1 MKRKILSQLLSIL
14 LIIWICDLGGKC
26 ELVLATDAS
35 NLRTT
40 SDGANSLVASK
51 TSSAATGSLISSND
65 RNLGNLIT
73 VVGTVDGLLHG
84 FDEQN
89 NKRWTT
95 DVGGGPLSSHHS
107 SGNLDYSVV
116 PSTDGSLLLHSV
128 EGMRKT
134 SVTARMLVEKA
145 PFTTHDGLIFTS
157 QKNSRVIG
165 VDLGSGRVVHDVLS
179 SGGIMGLGSEEKRTS
194 RQGRGAIFD
203 RDRAYVADSSAGS
216 SHRGARDRKSHRS
229 PFWLGRTDY
238 TLRAFDQI
246 TGTEEFN
253 FTYSELRPLHM
264 AGVPLVQNSDSSRV
278 IGQAEGMEGHIQN
291 RPNTVPL
298 PVPLISTPEGELYF
312 TDTNGQIQRTY
323 SLDYPAVSAFSV
335 EDVGSGSGS
344 AVRTQSG
351 YAVQSLRLAY
361 RMPGGEC
368 FEDGV
373 QISSEDVNVETT
385 EGEGE
390 TDSPMSERKRKRR
403 KCVSK
408 PPQRIAYPG
417 GVSGSPD
424 GSTPS
429 QSNLVIVRSLNDGG
443 LYALE
448 MIGGSE
454 RVFSTSNGPSH
465 GMLPMPFT
473 PDKTVKGVTS
483 SSPLA
488 LSLPSPSSLPLPIT
502 QGIND
507 QSTGQYDSK
516 DGIRKV
522 GREELGDHSLLLKTF
537 ERVVKGQ
544 AKGQGMGIKSNSVS
558 SIPLTPRMGGRGSV
572 KVVGTTGTSEETQMG
587 VEATGETAADI
598 EVKEEVELTRSNLV
612 GNHFVM
618 PRRTGPVKDIARP
631 GDALVIA
638 PAISFSIF
646 GRRIKSK
653 QLSLPASE
661 DGDDEGVSDDLNYGD
676 GAGPALGG
684 PQSQAQSFLEYL
696 LADHDQSKKGGRTWS
711 NVNSSGE
718 ESEEASGGGGG
729 FRPKSES
736 VTLPH
741 SFFVRMTNYLHAV
754 EMLMLRV
761 LILMVSVYAS
771 LYYLRTRSIILPP
784 PFGSLSDALIS
795 LLERIIIR
803 PELLLRRTKSFM
815 QLDESPRRS
824 SEGRGESGVALE
836 PVPVEEEDVE
846 LVEGGFTIRVG
857 SLLLTSDVLGY
868 GSHGTVV
875 LRGSLNGRPVAVKR
889 MLSRFN
895 RAADREV
902 SLLIRSD
909 GHPNVVRYFLR
920 ETKNEFV
927 YLALQ
932 LCNMSLRYLPHIA
945 HNLNSMDALSLSLFI
960 LSFAMR
966 HIFLSRM
973 FSVSYPAAPHIT
985 RNRLYNFYLL
995 IHFYPYPLR
1004 PPSHFIH
1011 QYSLHTMSSIHFYAA
1026 CSHSSSFILMI
1037 DYLSIHPFILL

>member
-1 MKRKILSQLLSIL
+1 MIRKILSYSLSIL
-14 LIIWICDLGGKC
+14 LTLWIVDLGKKS
-26 ELVLATDAS
+26 ELVSATDVS
-35 NLRTT
+35 NSRTT
-40 SDGANSLVASK
+40 SDGVNSLVATK
-51 TSSAATGSLISSND
+51 TLSAASRSLINSD
-65 RNLGNLIT
+65 DETFGNLIT

-95 DVGGGPLSSHHS
+95 DIGGGPLSSHHS

-116 PSTDGSLLLHSV
+116 PATDGSLLVHSV

-165 VDLGSGRVVHDVLS
+165 VDLGSGRVVHDVLT
-179 SGGIMGLGSEEKRTS
+179 SGGIMGLGSEGKRTS
-194 RQGRGAIFD
+194 RQGRGAVFDRD
-203 RDRAYVADSSAGS
+203 RDRAYAADSSAGVS
-216 SHRGARDRKSHRS
+216 YRGAGGRKSHRS

-264 AGVPLVQNSDSSRV
+264 AGVPLSQHGEGSGV
-278 IGQAEGMEGHIQN
+278 IGQAEGMEGQIQN

-312 TDTNGQIQRTY
+312 TDSNGQIHRTY
-323 SLDYPAVSAFSV
+323 ALDYPAVSAFSV
-335 EDVGSGSGS
+335 EDVGTHSGQRAGSGS

-361 RMPGGEC
+361 RMPGGDC
-368 FEDGV
+368 FEGDV
-373 QISSEDVNVETT
+373 EVMSEDMAATAP
-385 EGEGE
+385 GP
-390 TDSPMSERKRKRR
+390 DSLVQERKRKRR
-403 KCVSK
+403 RCFPAPVN
-408 PPQRIAYPG
+408 RNG
-417 GVSGSPD
+417 GISAD
-424 GSTPS
+424 GSAVPP

-448 MIGGSE
+448 MIGGSD
-454 RVFSTSNGPSH
+454 SSMSSSNGPSH

-483 SSPLA
+483 STPLGLLPPSA
-488 LSLPSPSSLPLPIT
+488 ASLPLSLPST
-502 QGIND
+502 
-507 QSTGQYDSK
+507 
-516 DGIRKV
+516 DGTTEHSADGTRKK
-522 GREELGDHSLLLKTF
+522 REELGDNSLLLKTF

-544 AKGQGMGIKSNSVS
+544 GKSQGMGIKSGSVG
-558 SIPLTPRMGGRGSV
+558 SISLTPRMGARASV
-572 KVVGTTGTSEETQMG
+572 KAVGASEEVQVG
-587 VEATGETAADI
+587 VEVTGEAADM
-598 EVKEEVELTRSNLV
+598 EEEEVELTRGSLV

-618 PRRTGPVKDIARP
+618 PRRTGPVKKDLARP
-631 GDALVIA
+631 SDALVVA
-638 PAISFSIF
+638 PAVSLSIF
-646 GRRIKSK
+646 GRKASSK
-653 QLSLPASE
+653 QLTLPVSE
-661 DGDDEGVSDDLNYGD
+661 ADGDSDGEDVQFRGVGYEDDGR
-676 GAGPALGG
+676 AGQGG
-684 PQSQAQSFLEYL
+684 SQSFLDYL
-696 LADHDQSKKGGRTWS
+696 LADHDQSKKRGRAWS
-711 NVNSSGE
+711 SVNSSGGE
-718 ESEEASGGGGG
+718 GGEASDGSSGSGGS
-729 FRPKSES
+729 RPSSES
-736 VTLPH
+736 VSRPH
-741 SFFVRMTNYLHAV
+741 SFVVRITNYLHAV

-761 LILMVSVYAS
+761 LILFVSVYAS
-771 LYYLRTRSIILPP
+771 LYYLRAWSIVLPP
-784 PFGSLSDALIS
+784 PFGSVSDSILS
-795 LLERIIIR
+795 LLERIIVR

-815 QLDESPRRS
+815 QLDDSPRRS
-824 SEGRGESGVALE
+824 SEGRGEAGAAAELA
-836 PVPVEEEDVE
+836 PVEEEDTE
-846 LVEGGFTIRVG
+846 LVDGGFTVRVG

-932 LCNMSLRYLPHIA
+932 LCNMSLRYYAA
-945 HNLNSMDALSLSLFI
+945 HNLSLSPFHYFF
-960 LSFAMR
+960 LSF
-966 HIFLSRM
+966 S
-973 FSVSYPAAPHIT
+973 
-985 RNRLYNFYLL
+985 
-995 IHFYPYPLR
+995 
-1004 PPSHFIH
+1004 
-1011 QYSLHTMSSIHFYAA
+1011 
-1026 CSHSSSFILMI
+1026 
-1037 DYLSIHPFILL
+1037 

>member
-1 MKRKILSQLLSIL
+1 MIRKILSYSLSIL
-14 LIIWICDLGGKC
+14 LTLWIVDLGKKS
-26 ELVLATDAS
+26 ELVSATDVS
-35 NLRTT
+35 NSRTT
-40 SDGANSLVASK
+40 SDGVNSLVATK
-51 TSSAATGSLISSND
+51 ASSAASRSLTNSD
-65 RNLGNLIT
+65 DETFGNLIT

-116 PSTDGSLLLHSV
+116 PATDGSLLVHSV

-165 VDLGSGRVVHDVLS
+165 VDLGSGRVVHDVLT

-194 RQGRGAIFD
+194 RQGRGAVFDRD
-203 RDRAYVADSSAGS
+203 RDRAYAGDSSAGVS
-216 SHRGARDRKSHRS
+216 YRGAGGRKSHRS

-264 AGVPLVQNSDSSRV
+264 AGVPLSQHGEGGGA
-278 IGQAEGMEGHIQN
+278 IGQAEGMEGQIQN

-312 TDTNGQIQRTY
+312 TDSNGQIHRTY
-323 SLDYPAVSAFSV
+323 ALDYPAVSAFSV
-335 EDVGSGSGS
+335 EDVGTHSGQRAGTGS

-361 RMPGGEC
+361 RMPGGDC
-368 FEDGV
+368 FEGDV
-373 QISSEDVNVETT
+373 EVMSEDMAATVRRP
-385 EGEGE
+385 
-390 TDSPMSERKRKRR
+390 DSTVQERKRKRR
-403 KCVSK
+403 KCLPTTAHRNGGISADG
-408 PPQRIAYPG
+408 IAAPH
-417 GVSGSPD
+417 
-424 GSTPS
+424 

-448 MIGGSE
+448 MIGGSD
-454 RVFSTSNGPSH
+454 SSMSSSNGPSH

-483 SSPLA
+483 STPLGLVPPSA
-488 LSLPSPSSLPLPIT
+488 ASLPLSLPSTDATTEHSA
-502 QGIND
+502 
-507 QSTGQYDSK
+507 
-516 DGIRKV
+516 DGPRKK
-522 GREELGDHSLLLKTF
+522 REELGDNSLLLKTF

-544 AKGQGMGIKSNSVS
+544 GKGQGMGMKSGSVG
-558 SIPLTPRMGGRGSV
+558 SISLTPRMNVRASVKAVGASEEAQVGVEVTGEAADMEEEQVEPTRGS
-572 KVVGTTGTSEETQMG
+572 
-587 VEATGETAADI
+587 
-598 EVKEEVELTRSNLV
+598 LV

-618 PRRTGPVKDIARP
+618 PRRTGPVKKDLARP
-631 GDALVIA
+631 SDALVVA
-638 PAISFSIF
+638 PALSLSIF
-646 GRRIKSK
+646 GRKTSSQ
-653 QLSLPASE
+653 QLTLPVSE
-661 DGDDEGVSDDLNYGD
+661 GGVSDGED
-676 GAGPALGG
+676 GGVGYEDDGRAGQGG
-684 PQSQAQSFLEYL
+684 SQSFLDYL
-696 LADHDQSKKGGRTWS
+696 LADHDQNKKSGRTWS
-711 NVNSSGE
+711 SLNSSGGE
-718 ESEEASGGGGG
+718 GGEGSEGSSGGG
-729 FRPKSES
+729 FRPSSES
-736 VTLPH
+736 VSRPH
-741 SFFVRMTNYLHAV
+741 SFFVRITNYLHAV

-761 LILMVSVYAS
+761 LILFVSVYAS
-771 LYYLRTRSIILPP
+771 LYYLRAWSIVLPP
-784 PFGSLSDALIS
+784 PFGSVSDSLLS
-795 LLERIIIR
+795 LLERIIVR

-815 QLDESPRRS
+815 QLDDSPRRS
-824 SEGRGESGVALE
+824 SDGRGEAGAAAE
-836 PVPVEEEDVE
+836 PAPVEEEDTE
-846 LVEGGFTIRVG
+846 LVEGGFTVRVG

-932 LCNMSLRYLPHIA
+932 LCNMSLRYHYA
-945 HNLNSMDALSLSLFI
+945 HNHYLSLSFF
-960 LSFAMR
+960 LSF
-966 HIFLSRM
+966 F
-973 FSVSYPAAPHIT
+973 
-985 RNRLYNFYLL
+985 
-995 IHFYPYPLR
+995 
-1004 PPSHFIH
+1004 
-1011 QYSLHTMSSIHFYAA
+1011 
-1026 CSHSSSFILMI
+1026 
-1037 DYLSIHPFILL
+1037 

>member
-1 MKRKILSQLLSIL
+1 MKRKLLSQLLSIL

-40 SDGANSLVASK
+40 SDGANSLVATK
-51 TSSAATGSLISSND
+51 TSSAATGSLINSND

-145 PFTTHDGLIFTS
+145 PFTTHDGLVFTS

-203 RDRAYVADSSAGS
+203 RDRAYVSDSSAGS

-264 AGVPLVQNSDSSRV
+264 AGVPLVQHSDSNRV
-278 IGQAEGMEGHIQN
+278 VGQAEGMEGQIQN

-312 TDTNGQIQRTY
+312 TDANGQIQRTY

-335 EDVGSGSGS
+335 EDVGSSGSGS

-368 FEDGV
+368 FENGV
-373 QISSEDVNVETT
+373 EITSEDVSGETT
-385 EGEGE
+385 DSLAEGE
-390 TDSPMSERKRKRR
+390 TDSPMSEMKRKRR
-403 KCVSK
+403 RCLPS
-408 PPQRIAYPG
+408 PSQRSAYPG
-417 GVSGSPD
+417 GVSGSTSPD
-424 GSTPS
+424 GTASS

-454 RVFSTSNGPSH
+454 RAVSASSGPTH

-502 QGIND
+502 QSIND
-507 QSTGQYDSK
+507 PSTGQYDAK
-516 DGIRKV
+516 DGVRKV

-544 AKGQGMGIKSNSVS
+544 GKGQGMGIKSGSVS

-572 KVVGTTGTSEETQMG
+572 KVVGTTGASDEAQMG
-587 VEATGETAADI
+587 VEATSEALADT
-598 EVKEEVELTRSNLV
+598 EVKEEVEVTRSSLV

-618 PRRTGPVKDIARP
+618 PRRTGPVKEIVRP
-631 GDALVIA
+631 SDALVIA

-646 GRRIKSK
+646 GRKIKSK

-661 DGDDEGVSDDLNYGD
+661 DGDEDESEGVSVDVNYGD
-676 GAGPALGG
+676 SAGPALGG
-684 PQSQAQSFLEYL
+684 QQSQAQSFLEYL
-696 LADHDQSKKGGRTWS
+696 LADHDQSKKGGGRTWS
-711 NVNSSGE
+711 SVNSSGE
-718 ESEEASGGGGG
+718 ESEETSGGGNG

-741 SFFVRMTNYLHAV
+741 SFFVRVTNYLHAV

-784 PFGSLSDALIS
+784 PFGSLSDSLIS
-795 LLERIIIR
+795 LLERIVIR

-815 QLDESPRRS
+815 QLDDSPRRS

-836 PVPVEEEDVE
+836 PAPVEEEDLE
-846 LVEGGFTIRVG
+846 LVEGGFTVRVG

-932 LCNMSLRYLPHIA
+932 LCNMSLRYLPYTA
-945 HNLNSMDALSLSLFI
+945 HNINLRMPCPTLSFSISLSLY
-960 LSFAMR
+960 LTMC
-966 HIFLSRM
+966 HIFIVRIS
-973 FSVSYPAAPHIT
+973 SPSYPAASYIT
-985 RNRLYNFYLL
+985 RNQSFDFYLHL
-995 IHFYPYPLR
+995 HLYSHPLHPLYTSIFSPY
-1004 PPSHFIH
+1004 
-1011 QYSLHTMSSIHFYAA
+1011 
-1026 CSHSSSFILMI
+1026 
-1037 DYLSIHPFILL
+1037 